1 MILMEVEWIAGTEA
15 LLHDRQRICS
25 FRQEMTCD
33 HWAKSISIFMET
45 SSRNC
50 SSDV

>member
-1 MILMEVEWIAGTEA
+1 MILMEVDWIAGTEA
-15 LLHDRQRICS
+15 LLHYRRCICS
-25 FRQEMTCD
+25 FFGDMTCD